1 MLVRLLYASRAVD
14 NVSQEELLKIQV
26 RSVKLFMKMS

>member
-14 NVSQEELLKIQV
+14 NTQPAVQAISN
-26 RSVKLFMKMS
+26 RPGATTRTAA